1 MTVRARHRRAAAWR
15 GLLPALVT
23 VGAVV
28 AVVTVGGGD
37 APRTAA
43 VPGQAQ
49 AQVPAAAAVE
59 VLRRAAPLTRTA
71 SLEPART
78 ASPAVSPVAPRPV
91 AGAQVLERSRPLRL
105 RVPSLQLDTSLVDLD
120 LAADGTL
127 EVPPGATPAGWY
139 VGSPSPGQLGPAVLA
154 GHVDYAGQAGVF
166 ARLHQLGL
174 GAEVTVT
181 RTDGRDAVFRV
192 TRVDRVDKDAFPTDE
207 VYGDLDHAGLRLI
220 TCGGRFSR
228 AARSYDDNVIAYAE
242 LVRTV

>member
-1 MTVRARHRRAAAWR
+1 MTVRARHRRPAAWR
-15 GLLPALVT
+15 GLLPALVS

-71 SLEPART
+71 SLT
-78 ASPAVSPVAPRPV
+78 
-91 AGAQVLERSRPLRL
+91 QVLERSRPLRL

-166 ARLHQLGL
+166 ARLHQLGP

>member
-1 MTVRARHRRAAAWR
+1 MTVRARHRRPAAWR
-15 GLLPALVT
+15 GLLPALVS

-37 APRTAA
+37 APRTAP
-43 VPGQAQ
+43 VPGQ

-71 SLEPART
+71 YLT
-78 ASPAVSPVAPRPV
+78 
-91 AGAQVLERSRPLRL
+91 QVLERSRPLRL

-166 ARLHQLGL
+166 ARLHQLGP